1 MRTINPSRI
10 YTRHKY
16 CQILNEAYR
25 EADCRENVR
34 VDIVFHYDR
43 ITIYRIH
50 FYDIDCE
57 LVDFRI
63 TVCR

>member
-10 YTRHKY
+10 YTRHEY

-34 VDIVFHYDR
+34 VDIVFHYDGLNYSCFLKCSR
-43 ITIYRIH
+43 RHRLIKRRH
-50 FYDIDCE
+50 
-57 LVDFRI
+57 LVQ
-63 TVCR
+63 